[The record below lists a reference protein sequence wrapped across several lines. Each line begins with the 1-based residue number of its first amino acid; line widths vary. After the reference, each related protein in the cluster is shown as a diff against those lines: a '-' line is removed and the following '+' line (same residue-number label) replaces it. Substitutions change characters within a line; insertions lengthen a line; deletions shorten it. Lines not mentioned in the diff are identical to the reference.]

1 MRRLAKVALLFAF
14 GVLPAV
20 CMAKGQ
26 KSVIPCARA
35 AFSVQGDLVAV
46 TANGHTL
53 DLEITHPGGG
63 RESGRATI
71 RTDQYGDVDCSVFV
85 SGDGSLAAAV
95 TRVPLE
101 NPESV
106 RVWDPAA
113 EKWQSSFEL
122 APKTGL
128 EGRIRVL
135 GFWKGGHDL
144 AVESDKLLDSSG
156 IKQAIALAL
165 VDTRGSVVAGPRPEE
180 PVGALDIERGA
191 SWVGVPG
198 SPTDC
203 SRTALSFTSNNLT
216 PIRAST
222 DAPQVPCSCFAGG
235 LHGFAAD
242 GFPVGAMGRHDGI
255 GTWVWSCA
263 PTGNLQKLSLLSP
276 KKQFLDR
283 WVESG
288 PAGLEVSPHGK
299 FFVVV
304 AQVTRWSWFD
314 TQRAEWDELH
324 IFQAS
329 PFRKIGQVGPIKGC
343 QGIMN
348 FALGDADGKAHVAVN
363 WCGKWTVETMSTAVP
378 VSPYERTQPLRG
390 SGREAATRPNK
401 PLSVAR

>member
-20 CMAKGQ
+20 CVAKGQ

-53 DLEITHPGGG
+53 DLEITHANGA
-63 RESGRATI
+63 RESGRAII

-101 NPESV
+101 NPENV
-106 RVWDPAA
+106 RVWDLAA

-144 AVESDKLLDSSG
+144 AVESDKLLDSRG
-156 IKQAIALAL
+156 IKQAVALAL
-165 VDTRGSVVAGPRPEE
+165 VDTRGSVVAGPTPEDT
-180 PVGALDIERGA
+180 PGAVDVERGGLWLPIPD
-191 SWVGVPG
+191 SR
-198 SPTDC
+198 TDC
-203 SRTALSFTSNNLT
+203 FRRTVSFTSNSL
-216 PIRAST
+216 ASAAAKPRVPT
-222 DAPQVPCSCFAGG
+222 VPCSCFSGG
-235 LHGFAAD
+235 LHGFAT
-242 GFPVGAMGRHDGI
+242 GRFVVGASDKGNG
-255 GTWVWSCA
+255 GTWVWSCRIHGGE
-263 PTGNLQKLSLLSP
+263 PNKLLLPSP
-276 KKQFLDR
+276 PKQLLDA
-283 WVESG
+283 WVDSG

-329 PFRKIGQVGPIKGC
+329 PFREIGKVGPIKGC
-343 QGIMN
+343 RGIMN

-363 WCGKWTVETMSTAVP
+363 WCGKWTVETMSITEP
-378 VSPYERTQPLRG
+378 VSHHHSLNL
-390 SGREAATRPNK
+390 AK
-401 PLSVAR
+401 PEISAK